1 MRLLFTALA
10 FCFLFSSCDPNNPD
24 GDGNLLTQQ
33 VYSTL
38 EVSNSPIVS
47 YNTVFGFDQT
57 YIQITDGQIFHTS
70 DITEYNVIEGGTFYY
85 SISMLFAGGLFD
97 IGECSD
103 VTIKTYQNN
112 NLVDEQTFQMGI
124 SSMVDESTFIYC
136 DPLAAS
142 GMFTDNLS
150 LTAE

>member
-10 FCFLFSSCDPNNPD
+10 FCFLFSSCDPNNPE

-38 EVSNSPIVS
+38 EVSNSPIITYS
-47 YNTVFGFDQT
+47 TSFGFDQT
-57 YIQITDGQIFHTS
+57 LIQITDGQIFHTS

-85 SISMLFAGGLFD
+85 NITTSFAGGIFD
-97 IGECSD
+97 IGVCSD

-112 NLVDEQTFQMGI
+112 NLVDEQSFQMGI
-124 SSMVDESTFIYC
+124 SSMVDNTVIYC
-136 DPLAAS
+136 DPLTAN
-142 GMFTDNLS
+142 GVFTDILS